1 MLHIHN
7 IRKIENRKVFGG
19 WVVKG
24 INNHPTQGKYMFD
37 VHCLGPVGTTI
48 DRCTISLERTGK
60 MLKTMT
66 HPTKHSYFFNYNGK
80 GTNVCGGAEWLGDMN
95 NFVGQLEYIIKNYHN
110 KQL

>member
-95 NFVGQLEYIIKNYHN
+95 NFIGQLEYIIKKYH
-110 KQL
+110 LLT

>member
-19 WVVKG
+19 WVVKN

-37 VHCLGPVGTTI
+37 VHCLGPVGNTI
-48 DRCTISLERTGK
+48 DRCTISLERNGK

-66 HPTKHSYFFNYNGK
+66 HPTTHSYFFFYNGNI
-80 GTNVCGGAEWLGDMN
+80 TNVCGGAAWLGDIK
-95 NFVGQLEYIIKNYHN
+95 NFIGQLEYIIQTYHN
-110 KQL
+110 KQ

>member
-66 HPTKHSYFFNYNGK
+66 HPTTHSYFFNYNGK
-80 GTNVCGGAEWLGDMN
+80 VTNVCAGAEWLGDMN
-95 NFVGQLEYIIKNYHN
+95 NFIGQLEYIIKKYH
-110 KQL
+110 LLT

>member
-19 WVVKG
+19 WIVKG

-66 HPTKHSYFFNYNGK
+66 HPTTHSYFFNYNGRV
-80 GTNVCGGAEWLGDMN
+80 TNVCAGAEWLGDMN
-95 NFVGQLEYIIKNYHN
+95 NFIGQLEYIIKKYH
-110 KQL
+110 LLT